1 LLLTDFMR
9 TAVLLFGAAASLLA
23 ALAVV
28 GASGD
33 ADILVLYVGLAWWAV
48 AAMAGG
54 WLGRRTHPSP
64 GISRMLSGART
75 SLAIPELEPA
85 RVIVYR
91 LWALAVFALACG
103 GLGVLLPQ
111 VPAIGAGYALLVALA
126 WRRQEAA
133 VKAIEGRD
141 GARFYV
147 ERGSPFKPTRVVR
160 TPGLRKVEP
169 DFERV
174 RQASGAT

>member
-1 LLLTDFMR
+1 
-9 TAVLLFGAAASLLA
+9 
-23 ALAVV
+23 
-28 GASGD
+28 
-33 ADILVLYVGLAWWAV
+33 
-48 AAMAGG
+48 
-54 WLGRRTHPSP
+54 
-64 GISRMLSGART
+64 
-75 SLAIPELEPA
+75 
-85 RVIVYR
+85 
-91 LWALAVFALACG
+91 
-103 GLGVLLPQ
+103 